1 MSKKTKPAKSL
12 PQSTDYFSD
21 LKKWPD
27 DWKVTDKDLKIGMEM
42 LEPFSAFIKFL
53 VGNGLAK
60 KTIKNHIQNLN
71 LLGSE
76 IIRRLNDED
85 SRFRK
90 LPTYDIILKY
100 IDGGEGPLLSFWDPN
115 DPTELAYLK
124 AFDSTCCRLYKFI
137 SPPF

>member
-53 VGNGLAK
+53 LAMALQK
-60 KTIKNHIQNLN
+60 K
-71 LLGSE
+71 LLK
-76 IIRRLNDED
+76 IIYKILIYWDL
-85 SRFRK
+85 K
-90 LPTYDIILKY
+90 LSDV
-100 IDGGEGPLLSFWDPN
+100 
-115 DPTELAYLK
+115 
-124 AFDSTCCRLYKFI
+124 
-137 SPPF
+137 

>member
-1 MSKKTKPAKSL
+1 MSKKTKSL
-12 PQSTDYFSD
+12 RLQSQATDYFSD
-21 LKKWPD
+21 LKKWPNE
-27 DWKVTDKDLKIGMEM
+27 WMVIEKDLKIGIEM
-42 LEPFSAFIKFL
+42 LELFTAFIESL
-53 VGNGLAK
+53 VGDGLVK

-76 IIRRLNDED
+76 IIRRLNDDD
-85 SRFRK
+85 SHFRK
-90 LPTYDIILKY
+90 LPTYAILLKY

-124 AFDSTCCRLYKFI
+124 AFDSTCRKLNKFI